1 MNTTVASLTM
11 SNLLGKRRVLLLFVL
26 PALLVLLA
34 VGLRILV
41 GPDDGLAT
49 NLLQYFA
56 LSPLVPLL
64 CLIAGTGVIG
74 PEIDDGSI
82 VYLLAKPLSRWT
94 IVATKFVVALG
105 CVLAFAALPTFVAG
119 VVLTG
124 MDGGFAVGF
133 GVTALIAGTAYC
145 ALFLFLAVASR
156 HAVVFG
162 LVYALVW
169 ESVVGTYVPGARN
182 ISIQQW
188 GLAIADRLVARDAI
202 EPPVGLGTSVLLLI
216 VVTGVGV
223 WLAGHRLRSLTLV
236 EV

>member
-11 SNLLGKRRVLLLFVL
+11 SNLLGKRRVLLLFLL
-26 PALLVLLA
+26 PALLLLLA
-34 VGLRILV
+34 VALRLWL
-41 GPDDGLAT
+41 GPDEDLA
-49 NLLQYFA
+49 NSLLQYFA

-82 VYLLAKPLSRWT
+82 VYLLAKPLSRWS
-94 IVATKFVVALG
+94 IVATKFAVALA
-105 CVLAFAALPTFVAG
+105 CVLAFAALPTFLAG
-119 VVLTG
+119 VLLTG
-124 MDGGFAVGF
+124 LDGGFAVGF
-133 GVTALIAGTAYC
+133 GVAALIAGTAYS

-169 ESVVGTYVPGARN
+169 EGVVGTYVPGARN

-188 GLAIADRLVARDAI
+188 TLAVADRLVARDTI
-202 EPPVGLGTSVLLLI
+202 EPPVGLGTSVLLL
-216 VVTGVGV
+216 VLVTAVAV
-223 WLAGHRLRSLTLV
+223 WLGGRRLRSLTLV